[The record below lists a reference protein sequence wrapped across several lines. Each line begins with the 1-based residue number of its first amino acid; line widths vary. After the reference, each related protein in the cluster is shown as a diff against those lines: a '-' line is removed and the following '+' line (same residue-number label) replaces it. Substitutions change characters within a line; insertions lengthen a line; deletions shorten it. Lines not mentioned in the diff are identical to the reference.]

1 MELLQY
7 TEQGQGL
14 AEMVTT
20 LWISYQMVRKSL
32 LCEVHVLVF

>member
-7 TEQGQGL
+7 TVQGQGL
-14 AEMVTT
+14 AEMVTS

-32 LCEVHVLVF
+32 LPEVHVLLF